1 MADFCE
7 INFMKGIIILVKLDK
22 MYNEQ
27 SCCWSQPFNIR
38 AFTTIP
44 PLLKDSFHLLATTS
58 YYFLYNIQIINVI

>member
-1 MADFCE
+1 MADFYE
-7 INFMKGIIILVKLDK
+7 INFMKGIIILVKLDQ

-44 PLLKDSFHLLATTS
+44 PLLRDSFISLLPRLITFFIT
-58 YYFLYNIQIINVI
+58 FRLLM